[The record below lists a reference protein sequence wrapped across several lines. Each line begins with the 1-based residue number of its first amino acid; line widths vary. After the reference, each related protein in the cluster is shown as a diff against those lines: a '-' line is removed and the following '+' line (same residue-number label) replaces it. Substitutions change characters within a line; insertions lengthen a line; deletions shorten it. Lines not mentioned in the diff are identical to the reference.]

1 MRSLNVNRGGVT
13 KAVLKKANML
23 SQKYKSV
30 IVVTT
35 LFQQKHKEII
45 ENLRTSGELS
55 PEVQVYNFYD
65 DIRQKKPKFLL
76 KKPFN
81 NAEEKGFIKFKVNN
95 HPHDSYRYYKDG
107 YYRMYKRFING
118 KLQFIDYMDNSGKRV
133 RREEY
138 DEAGYLVR
146 ERLMDM
152 KNNKPSYE
160 RYFDYKGNCILGV
173 HINSKKG
180 SEGVVV
186 DFTEEKSY
194 EELYEIQIKWL
205 NEKLERFS
213 SPVIFTEFRGNLDK
227 ITEGLSHK
235 NIKKVSVIHSSHLE
249 NPYND
254 IYKIRAGFRDVLK
267 DNNYDQYIFLTEAQ
281 KQDVEKVFGKKE
293 KYSVISHSYN
303 TNEQKKDYDD
313 VKRNSK
319 LAIMIARYEE
329 DKRIDE
335 AITAFR
341 LVVNSVP
348 DSKLFIYGKGPLEG
362 ELNTLIKELKL
373 EKNVFLKGYTNNT
386 TKAYR
391 SAACTLITSRREG
404 FGLIM
409 IESMSQGTP
418 VIAYNF
424 KYGPAEVI
432 FDGENGFLI
441 ENGNQESL
449 ANKIIKIMTNDDVF
463 IKLSNKAIKAKETF
477 NDEKQ
482 LEAWINV
489 IEN

>member
-1 MRSLNVNRGGVT
+1 MYKLKRSNQKTPIIFVRSLNVNRGGVT

-213 SPVIFTEFRGNLDK
+213 
-227 ITEGLSHK
+227 
-235 NIKKVSVIHSSHLE
+235 
-249 NPYND
+249 
-254 IYKIRAGFRDVLK
+254 
-267 DNNYDQYIFLTEAQ
+267 
-281 KQDVEKVFGKKE
+281 
-293 KYSVISHSYN
+293 
-303 TNEQKKDYDD
+303 
-313 VKRNSK
+313 
-319 LAIMIARYEE
+319 
-329 DKRIDE
+329 
-335 AITAFR
+335 
-341 LVVNSVP
+341 
-348 DSKLFIYGKGPLEG
+348 
-362 ELNTLIKELKL
+362 
-373 EKNVFLKGYTNNT
+373 
-386 TKAYR
+386 
-391 SAACTLITSRREG
+391 
-404 FGLIM
+404 
-409 IESMSQGTP
+409 
-418 VIAYNF
+418 
-424 KYGPAEVI
+424 
-432 FDGENGFLI
+432 
-441 ENGNQESL
+441 
-449 ANKIIKIMTNDDVF
+449 
-463 IKLSNKAIKAKETF
+463 
-477 NDEKQ
+477 
-482 LEAWINV
+482 
-489 IEN
+489 